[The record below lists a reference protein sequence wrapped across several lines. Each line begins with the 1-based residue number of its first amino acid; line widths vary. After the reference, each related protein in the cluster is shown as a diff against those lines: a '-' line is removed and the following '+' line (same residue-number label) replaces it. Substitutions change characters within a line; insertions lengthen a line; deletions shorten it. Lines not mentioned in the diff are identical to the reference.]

1 MTPRSPTGGYFV
13 YRTIASAWA
22 RLSTR
27 GIISPIAPASSG
39 RLRRD
44 RCVSGTRT
52 RAGRPMVE
60 ETWSSVATVS
70 MPKLACSVSIR
81 M

>member
-1 MTPRSPTGGYFV
+1 
-13 YRTIASAWA
+13 
-22 RLSTR
+22 
-27 GIISPIAPASSG
+27 
-39 RLRRD
+39 
-44 RCVSGTRT
+44 
-52 RAGRPMVE
+52 MVE